1 MKKNFQQTLMGLRRT
16 ERSLEKKVQG
26 QLIRADTQKK
36 LTLIN
41 RKSKKALENLQL
53 RNIFA
58 QVWIKKQR

>member
-1 MKKNFQQTLMGLRRT
+1 MKKNFQQTLMDLRRT

-26 QLIRADTQKK
+26 PLIRADTRKK

-41 RKSKKALENLQL
+41 RKSKKALENHQL